1 MTILRQLLDA
11 ILELLGLKPKAGAK
25 KSLPAKGA
33 TPAPGKRAAAPPP
46 PPEEEPEEEPEPESG
61 LRVVESRDG
70 ADLIEDDEEL
80 RWVSRVDTDVPRAS
94 WRDVWGPLRGK
105 GPKTLEDFCFHQFVF
120 DQAQATD
127 PRLAERKLQ
136 EFGYRDVGQWYR
148 VLATVGTHLGTPHG
162 PNVGDFTF
170 GSQDYLNAVRKASA
184 RARGEDHQARV
195 AGDPGLLAPIE
206 GVTVETYARIA
217 ARQAQGLD
225 AAGLAAL
232 VAQHGLD
239 LATWD
244 RASAGWNDRMSKDT
258 TATIATIYGQ
268 AFLGAGQGQFGG
280 AAQAVSNHAY
290 SGAAAS
296 GEAPMAFGD
305 MCEIQGAI
313 QAWSAT
319 GQDVNGMLASTFRM
333 NAAEFAAVHTWWLT
347 QLAADVSKFETYNAR
362 VQAAQ
367 RKYEGGGAK
376 AGSDVDF

>member
-1 MTILRQLLDA
+1 MTILRQILDA

-33 TPAPGKRAAAPPP
+33 TPATGKRAAAPPP
-46 PPEEEPEEEPEPESG
+46 QPEEEPEEEPESG

-70 ADLIEDDEEL
+70 AVLFEDGGEL
-80 RWVSRVDTDVPRAS
+80 RWASRVDTDVPRDR
-94 WRDVWGPLRGK
+94 WVDDWGPLG
-105 GPKTLEDFCFHQFVF
+105 GPGADTLERFCGHLAAF
-120 DQAQATD
+120 DEWQSAD
-127 PRLAERKLQ
+127 PRRAEQALKDA
-136 EFGYRDVGQWYR
+136 GYRDAGHWFR
-148 VLATVGTHLGTPHG
+148 VRGTVLKHYGTPHG
-162 PNVGDFTF
+162 PCVGDASL
-170 GSQDYLNAVRKASA
+170 GSQDYLDAVRKAGA
-184 RARGEDHQARV
+184 RKLQAEHQARV

-206 GVTVETYARIA
+206 GVTIELYAWIA

-290 SGAAAS
+290 SGAAAG

-367 RKYEGGGAK
+367 RTYEGGGAK